1 LSDCRIFRDG
11 RVRFLV
17 VEVLIL
23 STPSVEVIGRFG
35 IVNVRNEFNG
45 TFEQVVPVYS
55 FEERMSLDFFGTSC
69 TESSSSVGAEESID
83 EIASVGGDFDLAFV
97 PVESTRED
105 VVKHLLGCFVVEG
118 REAVDESAEKV
129 RLISETLS
137 GGSTMYEKQKLTRN
151 R

>member
-1 LSDCRIFRDG
+1 LSNGWVVGYARIG
-11 RVRFLV
+11 FLV
-17 VEVLIL
+17 VEVLVL
-23 STPSVEVIGRFG
+23 RSSSVEVIGRFG

-118 REAVDESAEKV
+118 REAVDESAEDV
-129 RLISETLS
+129 LLVSDE
-137 GGSTMYEKQKLTRN
+137 GSSQSR
-151 R
+151 